1 MHSASSSTAAQ
12 ADRPEVVNRPGA
24 SAFSELRSS
33 TVELWSS
40 RALLYQLAVRDVRIR
55 YKQAAMGFAWA
66 ILMPLLIILAGIIV
80 RSALA
85 YVGGGDIGAGAVGVM
100 AVKAVPWAFFV
111 GALGFATTSLTTN
124 ATLVTKVSFPRE
136 VLPMA
141 AVLAAAF
148 DALVASAALVLT
160 LPAIGVTYS
169 AAVLWVPYLASILVA
184 LTTGTAL
191 LASCGNLFF
200 RDVKYV
206 VQVLLT
212 FGIFFTPVL
221 FEPAVFGTSG
231 LTLMML
237 NPLAPILEG
246 LRLAVVEQHNLA
258 VPLSMPGVH
267 GDPLVV
273 WTPLFLAYS
282 TVWAVALL
290 VSGLAVFH
298 RSEYLFAEY
307 V

>member
-1 MHSASSSTAAQ
+1 
-12 ADRPEVVNRPGA
+12 
-24 SAFSELRSS
+24 
-33 TVELWSS
+33 
-40 RALLYQLAVRDVRIR
+40 
-55 YKQAAMGFAWA
+55 
-66 ILMPLLIILAGIIV
+66 
-80 RSALA
+80 
-85 YVGGGDIGAGAVGVM
+85 
-100 AVKAVPWAFFV
+100 
-111 GALGFATTSLTTN
+111 
-124 ATLVTKVSFPRE
+124 VTKVSFPRE

-148 DALVASAALVLT
+148 DALVASAALVLV

-191 LASCGNLFF
+191 LASCGNLFY

-221 FEPAVFGTSG
+221 FEPAVFGSGG

-267 GDPLVV
+267 GELIVV
-273 WTPLFLAYS
+273 WTPFFLAYS
-282 TVWAVALL
+282 TVWALALL